1 MTSLAE
7 QPRGVAAR
15 ASAPRLPF
23 RLHASTLLCTLALAV
38 VAFLVLYPL
47 WLLLLN
53 SFQVGTAATGTTWG
67 LANWRAAVTE
77 PTLWASAVN
86 TVALAG
92 TRQALA
98 LLIGVPIAWL
108 LARTDLPG
116 RHWLEFGFWV
126 AVFLPSLTVVVG
138 WILLFDGYNGLVNK
152 ALELLPFVQ
161 KGPFDIFS
169 WWGIVFV
176 HLLGATLGIKIML
189 LAPAFRNM
197 DAALEEAARGAGAS
211 LPTLLRRVTVPLLLP
226 AILVATVLGLIYSL
240 ESFEIEL
247 VLGAPA
253 DLDVFSTKIYRLVR
267 QEPPLY
273 GAATALSALMLVLI
287 VPLILV
293 QQWLI
298 HRHGHATVTGRYSSR
313 RYALGRWKWP
323 AFAAVAALVGAM
335 TVLPTAFVLVGSFL
349 KIFGAFEVA
358 SPWTLRNWTT
368 ALSDAGFASAL
379 VNTLVL
385 GVATSLVSM
394 AAFALLAY
402 ILVRTRFAARGAL
415 DFLTWVP
422 SLLPGIVIGLGIL
435 WTFLE
440 TPLFRP
446 LYGTMAV
453 LVLAMTL
460 AGMTR
465 SVQVLKAHLVQLG
478 NELEE
483 AAWTSGATWWRTF
496 RRIILPLLAPS
507 VAVVGIL
514 AFAAASRT
522 ASHVALLAT
531 ASNRPLALLQLDYL
545 ADGKFEAASV
555 VGVVILLL
563 TVGAALLA
571 RALGMRLGAG
581 HER

>member
-1 MTSLAE
+1 MAS
-7 QPRGVAAR
+7 RGGVATR
-15 ASAPRLPF
+15 ASVPRVPL
-23 RLHASTLLCTLALAV
+23 RLQAGSVVCTLALAV

-53 SFQVGTAATGTTWG
+53 SFQVGSAATGTTWS

-77 PTLWASAVN
+77 PTLRTSAVN

-98 LLIGVPIAWL
+98 LLIGVPVAWL

-152 ALELLPFVQ
+152 ALETLPFVQ
-161 KGPFDIFS
+161 RGPFDVFS

-176 HLLGATLGIKIML
+176 HLLGATLGIKIMF

-197 DAALEEAARGAGAS
+197 DAALEEAARGSGAS
-211 LPTLLRRVTVPLLLP
+211 VLTMLRRVTVPLLLP

-273 GAATALSALMLVLI
+273 GAATALSSLMLLLI
-287 VPLILV
+287 VPLILL
-293 QQWLI
+293 QQWLV
-298 HRHGHATVTGRYSSR
+298 HRYSHATVTGRYSSR
-313 RYALGRWKWP
+313 LHALGRWRWL

-335 TVLPTAFVLVGSFL
+335 TVLPTAFVLVGSL
-349 KIFGAFEVA
+349 MKIFGAFEVA
-358 SPWTLRNWTT
+358 EPWTLRNWTT
-368 ALSDAGFASAL
+368 ALGDAGFASAL

-385 GVATSLVSM
+385 GVATSVVAM

-402 ILVRTRFAARGAL
+402 ILVRTHFRARGAL

-465 SVQVLKAHLVQLG
+465 SVQMLKANLVQLG
-478 NELEE
+478 REMEE

-496 RRIILPLLAPS
+496 RRVVLPLLGPT

-514 AFAAASRT
+514 AFASASRT
-522 ASHVALLAT
+522 ASNVALLAT

-555 VGVVILLL
+555 VGVVILVL
-563 TVGAALLA
+563 TAGAALLA